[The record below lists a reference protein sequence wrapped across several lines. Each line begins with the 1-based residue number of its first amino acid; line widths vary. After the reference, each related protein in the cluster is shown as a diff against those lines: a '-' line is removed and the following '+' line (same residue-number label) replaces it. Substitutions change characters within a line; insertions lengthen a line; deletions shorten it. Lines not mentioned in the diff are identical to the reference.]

1 MEGSAKEVPGG
12 IIRIA
17 SYKVKILVV
26 IRKRELEPM
35 LKYEARFPS
44 EKATNASESA
54 TNIDCKVEEE
64 IRTKLF
70 KLKQGGEVG
79 EYKLKDESQ

>member
-17 SYKVKILVV
+17 SYNLKILVV

-35 LKYEARFPS
+35 LKYGARFPS
-44 EKATNASESA
+44 EKATNKSESA
-54 TNIDCKVEEE
+54 TNIDCKLEEE

-70 KLKQGGEVG
+70 KLKRGGEAG
-79 EYKLKDESQ
+79 E